1 MLVSRQHDSEQNHWS
16 MSKYE
21 TIHHKPA
28 SIPRMSNNFD
38 TPLST
43 QSEWHGQQYSFIPP
57 GENPIY
63 AQSYSHGTS
72 SNGHSESR
80 TRPRS
85 AIDAGS
91 VMDVEPKSE
100 TSTLSPSLG
109 QRRSIETMG
118 LRQQREQSPT
128 AEQSSVQG
136 DPYAAQK
143 AAESTNEGSVAST
156 DTRGMSLGS
165 NPVSS
170 VSSAGQGPEL
180 PPSHS
185 GNDEQPSK
193 QEDDDEV
200 IDEYDMAEGDGE
212 AALQQMT
219 PAERTAARRKMKRF
233 RLTHQQTRFLM
244 SEFAK
249 QPHPDAAHRERLS
262 REIPGL
268 SPRQVQVWFQNRRA
282 KIKRLTA
289 DDRER
294 MIKMRAVPDDFDNV
308 QALHSPYGAVHG
320 LGTPMASPVGFGPG
334 SYPDHLMRGG
344 PLVVDVRRAEGNDH
358 MSPTGLSPAFGNIG
372 FSSSASMSNP
382 ELLSPM
388 SQESNDRYDYS
399 NHMTPLSTG
408 HRTSNPFTRQSGLD
422 TSLSMH
428 NHHSRQQM
436 RPLQPLQLRET
447 LSRSRP
453 DNLQSPLRSSMS
465 WKGDSIDYA
474 TYNGSP
480 QPLSGRQHSVYQPP
494 EGLSG
499 PPTTLGGYETS
510 SYAGSTVTS
519 PTHMS
524 SYPNFQSNSFQD
536 SQNRSRLRASSATLP
551 LGLSLSP
558 QRSYSSSQQ
567 GLRSATSPSHRH
579 AAVTSA
585 PYSTGFSTSP
595 LTTTSEFSL
604 PRTSA
609 FPTRPHEYS
618 MPHMSAPIAA
628 PNDFS
633 QAFQASMSSGP
644 TTRTPMRDA
653 FGGGG
658 PLGGDRSNEEY
669 GGSGAD
675 LRRRRSFTIPQGGPA
690 S

>member
-1 MLVSRQHDSEQNHWS
+1 MLVSRQHDSVQNHWS
-16 MSKYE
+16 MSKHE
-21 TIHHKPA
+21 TIYHKPV
-28 SIPRMSNNFD
+28 SSPRMSNNFD
-38 TPLST
+38 APLST
-43 QSEWHGQQYSFIPP
+43 QSEWHGHQYSFIPP

-63 AQSYSHGTS
+63 AQPYSHGTA
-72 SNGHSESR
+72 SNGHSDSR
-80 TRPRS
+80 ARPRS
-85 AIDAGS
+85 AADTGGA
-91 VMDVEPKSE
+91 MDVEPKAE
-100 TSTLSPSLG
+100 TSSLSSSLSH
-109 QRRSIETMG
+109 RRSADAMS

-128 AEQSSVQG
+128 AEQSAAHSEL
-136 DPYAAQK
+136 YAHK
-143 AAESTNEGSVAST
+143 AADSTNEGSVASR

-180 PPSHS
+180 PPSQS
-185 GNDEQPSK
+185 GNDDPSGK

-334 SYPDHLMRGG
+334 SYPDHLMRG
-344 PLVVDVRRAEGNDH
+344 PLVVDVRRTEGNDH
-358 MSPTGLSPAFGNIG
+358 MSPTGLSPSFGNIG
-372 FSSSASMSNP
+372 FSSPASMSNP

-388 SQESNDRYDYS
+388 SQEPSDRYDYS
-399 NHMTPLSTG
+399 SHMAPLSG
-408 HRTSNPFTRQSGLD
+408 GPRTSNPFTRQSNLD
-422 TSLSMH
+422 SSLSMH
-428 NHHSRQQM
+428 SHHSRQQI

-474 TYNGSP
+474 NYSGSP

-510 SYAGSTVTS
+510 SFSGSTGTS
-519 PTHMS
+519 PTHM
-524 SYPNFQSNSFQD
+524 SYPNFQSNSFQN

-551 LGLSLSP
+551 LGLDLSP

-567 GLRSATSPSHRH
+567 GSRSATSPSHRH

-595 LTTTSEFSL
+595 LTAPSEFSL
-604 PRTSA
+604 PRASG
-609 FPTRPHEYS
+609 FSTRPHDYS
-618 MPHMSAPIAA
+618 VPHMSAPIAP

-633 QAFQASMSSGP
+633 QAFQSMSSGP
-644 TTRTPMRDA
+644 STRTPMRDA

-658 PLGGDRSNEEY
+658 PLGGSRSNEEY
-669 GGSGAD
+669 RGPGAE
-675 LRRRRSFTIPQGGPA
+675 LERKRSFTIPHGGPA
-690 S
+690 P